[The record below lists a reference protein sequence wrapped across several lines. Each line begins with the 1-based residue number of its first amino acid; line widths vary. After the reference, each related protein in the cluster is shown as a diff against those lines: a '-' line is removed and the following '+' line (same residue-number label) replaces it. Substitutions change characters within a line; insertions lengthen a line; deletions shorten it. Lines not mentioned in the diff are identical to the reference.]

1 LHHISDRATQARK
14 MAQRKGSCMSTR
26 RTVLQAAP
34 LLAAPAALAF
44 GGGSTPYHAAAEALR
59 HRAPTPPTGTG
70 AVQRELVRCATLAAN
85 SHNTQPWRFESLS
98 GAIVIRPDLQR
109 RTPAV
114 DPDDHHLWA
123 SLGCATEN
131 LVQAAAAFGRRAQVG
146 LAGDRVVIT
155 LTDDVPRR
163 TPLFEAIA
171 QRQCTR
177 SDYDG
182 GQVASAD
189 LHALATAAAG
199 PELRC
204 ELIVDRARLDNVA
217 QLVAEATAAQMHD
230 PRFVAE
236 LKAWIRFSDAEALTH
251 GDGLAARATGNPS
264 VPRWLGSLMFGFI
277 VSARRER
284 ARYLQ
289 QVRSSSGV
297 AVFVSARNDRAA
309 WVEAGRAYQRFALQA
324 TALGL
329 RNAFVNQPVEVPA
342 LRLQFSRW
350 LGLNDARPDFVVR
363 FGRGPRLPH
372 SLRRPLDEVIA

>member
-1 LHHISDRATQARK
+1 
-14 MAQRKGSCMSTR
+14 MAQEEGSCMSTR
-26 RTVLQAAP
+26 HTVLQAAP
-34 LLAAPAALAF
+34 PLAAPTALA
-44 GGGSTPYHAAAEALR
+44 GDSTAYQAAAEALR
-59 HRAPTPPTGTG
+59 HHAPTPPTSPG
-70 AVQRELVRCATLAAN
+70 AVQRELVRHATLAAN
-85 SHNTQPWRFESLS
+85 SHNTQPWRFELLPD
-98 GAIVIRPDLQR
+98 AIVIRPDLQR

-131 LVQAAAAFGRRAQVG
+131 LVQAAKAFGRRAQVG
-146 LAGDRVVIT
+146 LAGDRLVIT
-155 LTDDVPRR
+155 LTADAPRR

-177 SDYDG
+177 TDYDG
-182 GQVASAD
+182 SLVSSAD
-189 LHALATAAAG
+189 LHALAAAAAAPG
-199 PELRC
+199 LRC

-217 QLVAEATAAQMHD
+217 QLVAEAAAAQMQD
-230 PRFVAE
+230 PHFVAE
-236 LKAWIRFSDAEALTH
+236 LKAWIRFSNADALMH
-251 GDGLAARATGNPS
+251 GDGLAASATGNPS
-264 VPRWLGSLMFGFI
+264 VPRWLGSLLFSFI

-297 AVFVSARNDRAA
+297 AVFVSERNDRAA

-324 TALGL
+324 TALGF

-342 LRLQFSRW
+342 LRLQFARW
-350 LGLNDARPDFVVR
+350 LGLGDARPDFVVR

-372 SLRRPLDEVIA
+372 SLRRPLAEVIG

>member
-1 LHHISDRATQARK
+1 MI
-14 MAQRKGSCMSTR
+14 TR
-26 RTVLQAAP
+26 RGLLQAAP
-34 LLAAPAALAF
+34 LLAAPAAL
-44 GGGSTPYHAAAEALR
+44 GGCAGSSAYDAAAEALR
-59 HRAPTPPTGTG
+59 QPATPPATGSS
-70 AVQRELVRCATLAAN
+70 AVQRELVRYATLAAN
-85 SHNTQPWRFESLS
+85 SHNTQPWRFESLP
-98 GAIVIRPDLQR
+98 GVIVIQPDLQR

-131 LVQAAAAFGRRAQVG
+131 LVQAAAAFSRRAQVA

-155 LTDDVPRR
+155 LTDDAPRR
-163 TPLFEAIA
+163 TPLFEAIP

-177 SDYDG
+177 NDYDG
-182 GQVASAD
+182 SPVASAD
-189 LHALATAAAG
+189 LHALAAAAAG
-199 PELRC
+199 PGLHC

-217 QLVAEATAAQMHD
+217 QFVAEATTAQMQD

-236 LKAWIRFSDAEALTH
+236 LKAWIRFSDAEALMH

-277 VSARRER
+277 VSAERER

-289 QVRSSSGV
+289 QVHSSSGV
-297 AVFVSARNDRAA
+297 AVFVSDRNDRAA

-329 RNAFVNQPVEVPA
+329 RTAFINQPVEVPA
-342 LRLQFSRW
+342 LRAQFGRW
-350 LGLNDARPDFVVR
+350 LGLGDARPDFIVR
-363 FGRGPRLPH
+363 FGRGPLLPH
-372 SLRRPLDEVIA
+372 SLRRPLDEVID